1 MCNLFNKMKDY
12 IIDAK
17 NQTLGRLSSKIA
29 LLLQDKD
36 RPSYNPR
43 LAGENRITVKN
54 AHLIKVTGRKEKQK
68 TYYRHTGYIGHL
80 KAIKFQDMLQKDPAR
95 VLRLAVKGML
105 PKNRLL
111 DKRLKRLIIEKEIKE
126 NNG

>member
-1 MCNLFNKMKDY
+1 MKDH

-17 NQTLGRLSSKIA
+17 NQILGRLASKIA

-36 RPSYNPR
+36 NPVYDPR

-54 AHLIKVTGRKEKQK
+54 VHLIKVTGRKEKQK
-68 TYYRHTGYIGHL
+68 IYYHHTGYIGHL
-80 KAIKFQDMLQKDPAR
+80 KEVKFQDMLQKDPAR
-95 VLRLAVKGML
+95 ILKLAVKGML

-111 DKRLKRLIIEKEIKE
+111 NKRLKRLIIEK
-126 NNG
+126 